1 MYTKTTAAFLLA
13 AACTADSALAF
24 APSDAGALARSQA
37 GLQCQAKSSRPSTT
51 VSGAL
56 PLAPSKASGVTA
68 LSMQAWGQA
77 EDAAAVLAR
86 VAQAES
92 GGSASYSAPAA
103 PSYSAPAPAQSSN
116 DVADVLARVA
126 AMNGGAAP
134 ATSAPAPVSAPAAQG
149 EDVNAILARVASM
162 NSGSPSNGASAPSY
176 SAPAAAAPQQDSA
189 ADVLQRLSQMGGA
202 SGYIPKAPQEMDGE
216 FRNWKTPAT
225 GNWGNTWSSAASTN
239 YVPATSA
246 PPPSAPASNGYSAA
260 PSGNVDDVMARLRA
274 MEQGGGAA
282 PAAPSYSAPAP
293 AAAPSGNV
301 DDVMARLRAMEQ
313 GGSAA
318 PATASYSAPAPAA
331 PQQDSAAD
339 VLARVAAMSR

>member
-126 AMNGGAAP
+126 AMNGGGAP
-134 ATSAPAPVSAPAAQG
+134 PAPAPPIISWNAQRVTPERAHSAGHGARCVRPASPPHLPLRFATRS
-149 EDVNAILARVASM
+149 NYSTPRSPWNPPPSPRLSSALLTRTSSASSLASRTTALSPP
-162 NSGSPSNGASAPSY
+162 SPSSAPSKPP
-176 SAPAAAAPQQDSA
+176 AP
-189 ADVLQRLSQMGGA
+189 
-202 SGYIPKAPQEMDGE
+202 
-216 FRNWKTPAT
+216 
-225 GNWGNTWSSAASTN
+225 
-239 YVPATSA
+239 A
-246 PPPSAPASNGYSAA
+246 PPPT
-260 PSGNVDDVMARLRA
+260 SGSGERA
-274 MEQGGGAA
+274 N
-282 PAAPSYSAPAP
+282 SS
-293 AAAPSGNV
+293 S
-301 DDVMARLRAMEQ
+301 L
-313 GGSAA
+313 S
-318 PATASYSAPAPAA
+318 
-331 PQQDSAAD
+331 
-339 VLARVAAMSR
+339 